1 MSECFCNEN
10 RQLLKGLCECEEQC
24 SCECSVCDCE
34 KDDSVLQLELWPA
47 ESECSCVQCTC
58 DESLPYIGH
67 FPLFGEVKDSLAKEC
82 TCVVCDC
89 EECHNEEEEDG

>member
-34 KDDSVLQLELWPA
+34 KDNSVLQLELWP
-47 ESECSCVQCTC
+47 EEQECGCIQCTC
-58 DESLPYIGH
+58 DEGFVDGH
-67 FPLFGEVKDSLAKEC
+67 FPIFESTQPAKKNKEC
-82 TCVVCDC
+82 ECVECVCG
-89 EECHNEEEEDG
+89 ECHEEDG